1 MSYIQKTLGD
11 GERIVSIARFHWLYT
26 VRAWL
31 ALIVPVIILFGITVY
46 ANESNRTA
54 LLVGGLALLLFGSFV
69 FLSMMIRK
77 WTTEIGITSHRFVK
91 KTGLISL
98 HTDEMALPN
107 IEGVRVNQNLW
118 GRILGYGRL
127 RIEGTG
133 DDDVDLPVIDDPLG
147 FRRAIETAKGMKS

>member
-1 MSYIQKTLGD
+1 MSYIEKTLGD

-31 ALIVPVIILFGITVY
+31 ALILPGLILIGIVIY
-46 ANESNRTA
+46 ADENSRAA
-54 LLVGGLALLLFGSFV
+54 LLVGGLVLLLLGIFV
-69 FLSMMIRK
+69 FFSMMVRK

-118 GRILGYGRL
+118 GRILGYGRI

-133 DDDVDLPVIDDPLG
+133 NDDVDLPVIDDPLA
-147 FRRAIETAKGMKS
+147 FRRAIETAKGMKG